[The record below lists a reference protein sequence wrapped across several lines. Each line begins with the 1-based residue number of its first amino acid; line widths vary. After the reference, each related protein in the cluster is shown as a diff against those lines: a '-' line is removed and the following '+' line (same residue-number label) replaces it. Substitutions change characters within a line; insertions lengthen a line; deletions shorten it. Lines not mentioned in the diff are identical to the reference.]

1 MEPKNRRQI
10 LGSVASLLA
19 VPLVLGKDALFQ
31 TFLRQ
36 GAKAEPPEA
45 PPRTRINPPAHSVKR
60 RG

>member
-19 VPLVLGKDALFQ
+19 APLVLGKGGLFQ
-31 TFLRQ
+31 TSRPQ
-36 GAKAEPPEA
+36 GAKAEPPEIS
-45 PPRTRINPPAHSVKR
+45 PRTRINPPVHSVKR

>member
-19 VPLVLGKDALFQ
+19 APLLLGKDGLFQ
-31 TFLRQ
+31 TFLPR
-36 GAKAEPPEA
+36 GAKAEPREA
-45 PPRTRINPPAHSVKR
+45 PPRIRINPPAHSVKR

>member
-19 VPLVLGKDALFQ
+19 APLVLGKDALFQ
-31 TFLRQ
+31 TFLLQ

-45 PPRTRINPPAHSVKR
+45 PPRARINPPAHSVKR

>member
-19 VPLVLGKDALFQ
+19 APLVLGRDVLLRS
-31 TFLRQ
+31 FLPQ

-45 PPRTRINPPAHSVKR
+45 SPRTRINPPAHSVKR